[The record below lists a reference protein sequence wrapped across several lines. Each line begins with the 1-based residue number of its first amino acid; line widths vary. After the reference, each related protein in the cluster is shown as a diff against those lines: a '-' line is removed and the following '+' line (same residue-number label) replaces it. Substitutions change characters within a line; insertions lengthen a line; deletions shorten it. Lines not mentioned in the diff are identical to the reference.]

1 MTCTWGTAAGS
12 VTVRGVNACGQSA
25 TRSKALTL
33 LTCMEEQEGGAVSSE
48 ADRLSV
54 YPNPNQGQF
63 VIESQWPGEFELL
76 NAVGQ
81 VVDRFTLGEE
91 RGLSYEVRDLSAG
104 VYFVRE
110 LHDNGGLKRVVVAQ

>member
-1 MTCTWGTAAGS
+1 
-12 VTVRGVNACGQSA
+12 
-25 TRSKALTL
+25 
-33 LTCMEEQEGGAVSSE
+33 MEEQEGGAFSLE

-81 VVDRFTLGEE
+81 VVNRFTLAEE
-91 RGLSYEVRDLSAG
+91 LGLSYEVRDLSAG

-110 LHDNGGLKRVVVAQ
+110 LHENGGLKRIVVAQ

>member
-1 MTCTWGTAAGS
+1 M
-12 VTVRGVNACGQSA
+12 
-25 TRSKALTL
+25 
-33 LTCMEEQEGGAVSSE
+33 E

-81 VVDRFTLGEE
+81 VVNRFALGEE
-91 RGLSYEVRDLSAG
+91 LGFSYEVRDLSAG

-110 LHDNGGLKRVVVAQ
+110 LHEHGALKRVIVAQ